1 MLRTAIAVALA
12 VGIATPGVLAA
23 QSAPSPI
30 PNPQSQTPAPQS
42 QTPDPQSPIPNL
54 QSPIVR
60 LDVANF
66 CCPEYIAALKESV
79 AKNWQQPSAAGTTTV
94 RFVIERSGQI
104 ANVEVEQPSGVAEVD
119 MSAVRAVRQSKLAP
133 LPVAFNQPTLSVH
146 LTFESGPPRTAASTL
161 GEAIRNL
168 QRSLSKSDSP
178 PTTEPTGA
186 VAPGTSI
193 EFDTQ
198 GVDFGPWIRRFIA
211 RVRQNW
217 LVPKEAMSL
226 KGRAVVSFSL
236 SKAGAVRD
244 VKVVQPSGIAPF
256 DQAALN
262 AIVKSDPFDALPAAY
277 PRDDVQFTVTFYYN
291 EKPK

>member
-12 VGIATPGVLAA
+12 VGIAAPGELAA

-30 PNPQSQTPAPQS
+30 PHPP
-42 QTPDPQSPIPNL
+42 
-54 QSPIVR
+54 SPIVR

-66 CCPEYIAALKESV
+66 CCPEYGVAIKEAV

-94 RFVIERSGQI
+94 RFVIERNGQMT
-104 ANVEVEQPSGVAEVD
+104 NVAVEQSSGVAEVD
-119 MSAVRAVRQSKLAP
+119 MSALRAVRQSKLAP
-133 LPVAFNQPTLSVH
+133 LPAAFNQPALSVH
-146 LTFESGPPRTAASTL
+146 LTFESGQPRPAASTL

-168 QRSLSKSDSP
+168 QRSLSKNDFP
-178 PTTEPTGA
+178 QTTEPSGA

-193 EFDTQ
+193 EFDSQ

-211 RVRQNW
+211 QVRRNW
-217 LVPKEAMSL
+217 LVPNEARSL
-226 KGRAVVSFSL
+226 SGRTVVSFSV
-236 SKAGAVRD
+236 SKGGAVRD

-277 PRDDVQFTVTFYYN
+277 PRDDAQFTVSFYYS
-291 EKPK
+291 EKK